1 METPDIVL
9 KSWFGAWEPG
19 QPVPEERLKL
29 WFHTDGS
36 ALASQKSE
44 LEAMHKKAVA
54 GELAEWEKDPRG
66 CLALILLL
74 DPIPRALFAGAPE
87 AYAQDRTA
95 LRLCLRGI
103 DRALDRQLSVAERSF
118 FYFPLVHAEDPQ
130 VQKKSLNYFTSLAQ
144 EATEE
149 LWDFIDEALD
159 HAIRHNEV
167 IERFGRFPQRNSV
180 LGRESTSEEN
190 EYLNEPGVSL

>member
-9 KSWFGAWEPG
+9 KSWLGGWEPG
-19 QPVPEERLKL
+19 QAVPEDRLKL
-29 WFHTDGS
+29 WFHGDGS
-36 ALASQKSE
+36 ALSSARSE
-44 LEAMHKKAVA
+44 LEALHRKAVD
-54 GELAEWEKDPRG
+54 GQLTDWEKDPRG

-74 DPIPRALFAGAPE
+74 DPIPRALFAGTPE
-87 AYAQDRTA
+87 AYAHDRAA
-95 LRLCLRGI
+95 LRLTLRGI
-103 DRALDRQLSVAERSF
+103 DRALDRQLSVVERSF

-167 IERFGRFPQRNSV
+167 IERFGRFPQRNSA
-180 LGRESTSEEN
+180 LGRESTAEES
-190 EYLNEPGVSL
+190 EYLSEPGVSL